1 VAIYNILDSS
11 VTVQTRIVTFW
22 LESLDVTIV
31 TRRDRV
37 AQIMMGY
44 VKPWLIPLETFR
56 QDNYSC
62 FTILQQFCQCTSESR
77 QSRSPLLLE
86 LDPLVNFRRP
96 LAGPR
101 ALGDLRLMA
110 RVLTLGVETA
120 VLTF

>member
-1 VAIYNILDSS
+1 
-11 VTVQTRIVTFW
+11 
-22 LESLDVTIV
+22 
-31 TRRDRV
+31 
-37 AQIMMGY
+37 MMGY

-56 QDNYSC
+56 QVNYSC
-62 FTILQQFCQCTSESR
+62 FTILQQFCQCTSKSR

-101 ALGDLRLMA
+101 ALGDLRLMT